1 MESKKVVGIIRD
13 NLDEIAQ
20 PLLEAI
26 LLLKSLSEEIAEKDK
41 IYPLIKLM
49 HTRLDN
55 ILDIIGCIHQTTWFS
70 IEIMRIKQKHVT
82 KKLTSTT
89 SLTI

>member
-26 LLLKSLSEEIAEKDK
+26 LLLRSLSEEIAEKDE

-55 ILDIIGCIHQTTWFS
+55 ILDIIGCIYQTTWFS
-70 IEIMRIKQKHVT
+70 IEIMGIKQKHVT